1 MAAFSWG
8 VHVCEELVVPGK
20 ICGSFIG
27 FWCVLNL
34 YHQNEVAFLLVSL
47 NTISTQWMNNSG
59 DWHCRNCA
67 TLQ

>member
-27 FWCVLNL
+27 FWCVF
-34 YHQNEVAFLLVSL
+34 EPVPPE
-47 NTISTQWMNNSG
+47 
-59 DWHCRNCA
+59 
-67 TLQ
+67 